1 MNPDIIITTGS
12 VDNLMT
18 TVNYMY
24 ISELERYYY
33 ITNKKL
39 LLGDRVQLS
48 GSIDVLKTYSSQIEG
63 LTALITRQE
72 NIGINDVED
81 KQLPLKPYRE
91 TKVLEFPESPFTNI
105 EGENTDQRFFV
116 LNIFGEP
123 IIAQSNSG
131 GETT

>member
-1 MNPDIIITTGS
+1 MNPDIIVTTGS

-48 GSIDVLKTYSSQIEG
+48 GHIDVLKTYSSQIEG
-63 LTALITRQE
+63 LSALITRQE

-91 TKVLEFPESPFTNI
+91 TKALEFSESPFTNI
-105 EGENTDQRFFV
+105 EGESADQRFFV
-116 LNIFGEP
+116 LNVFGEP
-123 IIAQSNSG
+123 LLSNSSG
-131 GETT
+131 DDDT